1 MPAIRRRIYDI
12 VLDPLGNPLVGL
24 EVAVRLVDAAFY
36 RPDPSVSIQPIEMT
50 TKTDANGY
58 WSFDLIPNALL
69 APRGNYYIL
78 RVGKKFYYL
87 WIPADDTT
95 PLPLSAVLIGEHDI
109 CQADL
114 PGVTGVRV
122 YGQPPLTGV
131 VTLKSGVETTL
142 EQDYDN
148 RIITI
153 HGRKYLEGTEITIEP
168 VDPLT
173 YRLHG
178 RRIVGE
184 QGIIVTPRLP
194 FDRVVMPDYGTEI
207 QPIAAA
213 SAAGTLDKFARVD
226 HTHEGVHALD
236 GMTGDITIEATQGL
250 RKVDDTVNKKIILKS
265 THAIYLTPD
274 DFHYYGAINEG
285 FFPWLTNENV
295 AFTAQDS
302 AGNDVTAILT
312 DNNTGTFVTVNG
324 QNRIHLRWATRSI
337 YKVRFYVSAW
347 REVGAILVTVKDYAD
362 NTLAAMP
369 VGFAG
374 LGWYEVL
381 WDIPPHASST
391 PPHATKMT
399 IEVTYASGTDGVD
412 IAEVRLVGGIAI
424 PALYT
429 GVRRRTVLGY
439 WEGIIQSTCFLY
451 AGWQYRYRAWFG
463 STDNAATAIV
473 EGRLY
478 DETGLVTV
486 FRPQGGL
493 GTGMQD
499 QLFVLSGDLLTPT
512 QSKFFIVEWFL
523 ASDGRTEAGGAPHF
537 LGMLI
542 EFA

>member
-1 MPAIRRRIYDI
+1 MPVIRRRIYDT

-109 CQADL
+109 CQTDL

-122 YGQPPLTGV
+122 YGQLPLTGV

-194 FDRVVMPDYGTEI
+194 FDRVVTPDYGIEVR
-207 QPIAAA
+207 PIAAA
-213 SAAGTLDKFARVD
+213 SSAGTLNRFARVD

-250 RKVDDTVNKKIILKS
+250 RKVDDTVNKKIVLKS

-274 DFHYYGAINEG
+274 DFRYYGAINKD
-285 FFPWLTNENV
+285 FFPWPTNENV
-295 AFTAQDS
+295 AFTAWNSQ
-302 AGNDVTAILT
+302 GNDVTVILT
-312 DNNTGTFVTVNG
+312 DNNTGTFVAVNS
-324 QNRIHLRWATRSI
+324 QNSIYLLWVTRSI
-337 YKVRFYVSAW
+337 YKVRFYVSAV
-347 REVGAILVTVKDYAD
+347 RRAGNISVTATDFFD
-362 NTLAAMP
+362 NTVASASISIS
-369 VGFAG
+369 GI
-374 LGWYEVL
+374 GWYEAL
-381 WDIPPHASST
+381 LRT
-391 PPHATKMT
+391 PPHAMQAT
-399 IEVTYASGTDGVD
+399 IVGGSPAPADVD
-412 IAEVRLVGGIAI
+412 VAEVRLNGGIAI

-429 GVRRRTVLGY
+429 GVRWETGPRPGFGY
-439 WEGIIQSTCFLY
+439 IEGIIQSTCFLY

-463 STDNAATAIV
+463 STDDASTAVV

-478 DETGLVTV
+478 DENGLVTV
-486 FRPQGGL
+486 FRPKGGL
-493 GTGMQD
+493 GTGQQD
-499 QLFVLSGDLLTPT
+499 QLIVLSGDLLTPT
-512 QSKFFIVEWFL
+512 QSKFYLIEWL
-523 ASDGRTEAGGAPHF
+523 LISDGTRGVPGGDPHF

-542 EFA
+542 EFE

>member
-1 MPAIRRRIYDI
+1 
-12 VLDPLGNPLVGL
+12 
-24 EVAVRLVDAAFY
+24 
-36 RPDPSVSIQPIEMT
+36 
-50 TKTDANGY
+50 
-58 WSFDLIPNALL
+58 
-69 APRGNYYIL
+69 
-78 RVGKKFYYL
+78 
-87 WIPADDTT
+87 
-95 PLPLSAVLIGEHDI
+95 
-109 CQADL
+109 
-114 PGVTGVRV
+114 
-122 YGQPPLTGV
+122 
-131 VTLKSGVETTL
+131 
-142 EQDYDN
+142 
-148 RIITI
+148 
-153 HGRKYLEGTEITIEP
+153 
-168 VDPLT
+168 
-173 YRLHG
+173 
-178 RRIVGE
+178 
-184 QGIIVTPRLP
+184 
-194 FDRVVMPDYGTEI
+194 
-207 QPIAAA
+207 
-213 SAAGTLDKFARVD
+213 
-226 HTHEGVHALD
+226 
-236 GMTGDITIEATQGL
+236 
-250 RKVDDTVNKKIILKS
+250 VDDTVNKKIILKS

-312 DNNTGTFVTVNG
+312 DNNTGTFVTVND

-399 IEVTYASGTDGVD
+399 IEVTYASGTGGVD

-478 DETGLVTV
+478 DETGLVAI

-493 GTGMQD
+493 GTGTQD

>member
-1 MPAIRRRIYDI
+1 MSVIRRRIYDT
-12 VLDPLGNPLVGL
+12 VLDPLGNPISDL

-95 PLPLSAVLIGEHDI
+95 PLPLSAVLVAEHDF
-109 CQADL
+109 CQTDL
-114 PGVTGVRV
+114 PGVAGVRV

-194 FDRVVMPDYGTEI
+194 FDRVVTPTYGTEI
-207 QPIAAA
+207 QPVAA
-213 SAAGTLDKFARVD
+213 SSSAGTLDKFARVD
-226 HTHEGVHALD
+226 HTHEGVHALNA
-236 GMTGDITIEATQGL
+236 MTGDITIEATQGL
-250 RKVDDTVNKKIILKS
+250 RKVDDAVNKKIILKS

-274 DFHYYGAINEG
+274 DFRYYGAINKD

-295 AFTAQDS
+295 PFTAWDS
-302 AGNDVTAILT
+302 LGNDVTAILT
-312 DNNTGTFVTVNG
+312 DNNTNTYVAVNIS
-324 QNRIHLRWATRSI
+324 NSITLRWVTRSI
-337 YKVRFYVSAW
+337 YKVRFYVSTVRRAGTISVS
-347 REVGAILVTVKDYAD
+347 VG
-362 NTLAAMP
+362 
-369 VGFAG
+369 GFLDVNRIFTIASG
-374 LGWYEVL
+374 SVSVSNPGWYEV
-381 WDIPPHASST
+381 IVRAGPHGMQALIT
-391 PPHATKMT
+391 T
-399 IEVTYASGTDGVD
+399 EDYGDYD
-412 IAEVRLVGGIAI
+412 IAEVRLVGGVAI
-424 PALYT
+424 PALYP
-429 GVRRRTVLGY
+429 GARWKYGY
-439 WEGIIQSTCFLY
+439 YYAEGIIQSTCFLY

-463 STDNAATAIV
+463 CTDDAATAIV

-486 FRPQGGL
+486 FRPKGGL
-493 GTGMQD
+493 GTGTQD

-512 QSKFFIVEWFL
+512 QSKFFLVEWSL
-523 ASDGRTEAGGAPHF
+523 VSDGRTGIGGDPHF

-542 EFA
+542 EFE